1 MEYLEA
7 LGQVLREIRVDAG
20 LRREDCLRALSRE
33 YLGAVE
39 RGRQSISIAKL
50 RALCECLE
58 VMPSLVLFAAEARL
72 AALKLE
78 EYQATQER
86 MINGYIANRTLRNE
100 DGAAATHGVRGRQAE
115 KTRKAVQSL
124 KLGGLTKIEIARKL
138 GIGTTTVDRHWYQAQ
153 DNDQDT

>member
-1 MEYLEA
+1 MDYLEA

-20 LRREDCLRALSRE
+20 MRREDCLRALSRE
-33 YLGAVE
+33 YLAAVE

-50 RALCECLE
+50 RSLCECLG
-58 VMPSLVLFAAEARL
+58 VTPSLVLFAAEARL

-78 EYQATQER
+78 DYQATQER
-86 MINGYIANRTLRNE
+86 MISEYIASKRLRNE
-100 DGAAATHGVRGRQAE
+100 DGAAATRGVRGRQAE

-138 GIGTTTVDRHWYQAQ
+138 SIGTTTVDRHWNHA
-153 DNDQDT
+153 NDDG

>member
-50 RALCECLE
+50 RSLCECLG

-72 AALKLE
+72 GALKLD

-86 MINGYIANRTLRNE
+86 MITEYIADKKLRNDE
-100 DGAAATHGVRGRQAE
+100 GAAANQGVRGRQAE
-115 KTRKAVQSL
+115 KNRKAVQSL
-124 KLGGLTKIEIARKL
+124 KLEGLTKIEIARKL
-138 GIGTTTVDRHWYQAQ
+138 GIGTTTVDRHWHQAK
-153 DNDQDT
+153 DNG

>member
-1 MEYLEA
+1 MDYLEA

-33 YLGAVE
+33 YLAAVE

-50 RALCECLE
+50 RSLCECLG
-58 VMPSLVLFAAEARL
+58 VTPSLVLFAAEARL

-86 MINGYIANRTLRNE
+86 MINEYIASKTLRNE
-100 DGAAATHGVRGRQAE
+100 DGAAATHGIRGRQAE

-124 KLGGLTKIEIARKL
+124 ELEGLTKIEIARKL
-138 GIGTTTVDRHWYQAQ
+138 SIGTTTVDRHWHHSK
-153 DNDQDT
+153 DEG